1 MRLRQIWKNN
11 KLVGLKLDKSSQDF
25 IKLDEQLVK
34 LFIEHVNS
42 QIVPLPDK
50 PFRAQYSLYKQA

>member
-1 MRLRQIWKNN
+1 MRLRQIWRNN
-11 KLVGLKLDKSSQDF
+11 KLVGLKLDKSSQEF

-42 QIVPLPDK
+42 QIAPSPDK
-50 PFRAQYSLYKQA
+50 PSRAQCNLYKQV

>member
-1 MRLRQIWKNN
+1 MRLRQIWKDN

-42 QIVPLPDK
+42 QTVPSPSK
-50 PFRAQYSLYKQA
+50 PSLA

>member
-1 MRLRQIWKNN
+1 MRLRQIWIDN
-11 KLVGLKLDKSSQDF
+11 KLVGLKLDKSSQEF

-42 QIVPLPDK
+42 QTVLLPDK
-50 PFRAQYSLYKQA
+50 PSLV

>member
-11 KLVGLKLDKSSQDF
+11 KLVGLKLDKSSQEF

-34 LFIEHVNS
+34 LFIEHINGRITNEV
-42 QIVPLPDK
+42 QQK
-50 PFRAQYSLYKQA
+50 F

>member
-42 QIVPLPDK
+42 QIVPSPDK
-50 PFRAQYSLYKQA
+50 PSLA

>member
-1 MRLRQIWKNN
+1 MRLRQIWNDN
-11 KLVGLKLDKSSQDF
+11 KLVGLKLDRSSKDF

-42 QIVPLPDK
+42 QIAPLPDK
-50 PFRAQYSLYKQA
+50 PLQG

>member
-1 MRLRQIWKNN
+1 MRLRQIWQDN

-34 LFIEHVNS
+34 LFIEHVNER
-42 QIVPLPDK
+42 IENGK
-50 PFRAQYSLYKQA
+50 KRF

>member
-1 MRLRQIWKNN
+1 MRLRQIWKDN
-11 KLVGLKLDKSSQDF
+11 KLVGLKLDKSSQEF

-42 QIVPLPDK
+42 CITITNNP
-50 PFRAQYSLYKQA
+50 S

>member
-1 MRLRQIWKNN
+1 MRLRQIWKDN

-42 QIVPLPDK
+42 QIAPSPDK
-50 PFRAQYSLYKQA
+50 PSLV